1 MGRLDGK
8 VALIS
13 GAPRGQGEAHARRF
27 VSEGA
32 RVALGD
38 VLDERCAAV
47 AADLGDAA
55 IALHLDVRDEAEWA
69 AAVAATLERFGTLNV
84 LVNNAGI
91 LRHAPIADTDP
102 AVYREVIEVN
112 QVGCF
117 LGMRAA
123 IPAMIAAG
131 GGSIVNT
138 SSAAGLEGAPNVVA
152 YAASKAA
159 VRSMTQT
166 AAIELGRYKIRVNS
180 IHPGGVD
187 TEMIRP
193 ENLEGLARSTEVG
206 GSGDDD
212 GRMFRRL
219 PLPRL
224 ATVDEIAPL
233 VAFLASDESSY
244 CTGGAFVVDGGQ
256 TAGNPLY

>member
-1 MGRLDGK
+1 M
-8 VALIS
+8 
-13 GAPRGQGEAHARRF
+13 
-27 VSEGA
+27 
-32 RVALGD
+32 
-38 VLDERCAAV
+38 
-47 AADLGDAA
+47 
-55 IALHLDVRDEAEWA
+55 
-69 AAVAATLERFGTLNV
+69 
-84 LVNNAGI
+84 
-91 LRHAPIADTDP
+91 
-102 AVYREVIEVN
+102 YREVIEVN

-166 AAIELGRYKIRVNS
+166 AAIELGRYGIRVNS